1 MRNLYDRI
9 VVLLKAA
16 PTYLTAVALVVGI
29 LLEQLPELP
38 FGLPAWLTPA
48 LAGIV
53 TTIGV
58 AVIIIRRVTPVLE
71 DARGLLPAD
80 GPTTAAERELLE
92 RVGELPPPTVPPNWR
107 DEFA

>member
-1 MRNLYDRI
+1 MRNLIDRI

-16 PTYLTAVALVVGI
+16 PTYLTAVALIAGV

-38 FGLPAWLTPA
+38 FGLPGWVTPA
-48 LAGIV
+48 LAGVIA
-53 TTIGV
+53 TIGV
-58 AVIIIRRVTPVLE
+58 ATVIVRRVTPVLE

-80 GPTTAAERELLE
+80 GPNTAAERDLLE
-92 RVGELPPPTVPPNWR
+92 RVGELPPPAVPPNWR